1 MRISNIISNFAAN
14 FKRTHMRYLERI
26 DDELLKRKLRSSA
39 AVLIEGPKWCGKTS
53 MGAQVA
59 KSIIYIQDPDKRAMY
74 RKMADTQPS
83 LLLEGETPH
92 MLDEWQTIPVLGD
105 AVRFAADQR
114 QEMNQFILTGSS
126 TPLDDDENSEME
138 HTGTGRIA
146 RLRMRPMS
154 LWESKESRGQVSLKA
169 LFDGTQEM
177 GLFENPLTIKDLAFV
192 MCRGGW
198 PGTIGMEKEE
208 ALEVTVNLVDELVN
222 TDVNRVDKTEK
233 NPDRVRAVLRSYAR
247 NISTMTSAST
257 IMADV
262 QANDISITDKTL
274 TNYLTALRRLFI
286 IEDAK
291 AWQPSLRSKTGIRTS
306 NKRHFVDTSIAT
318 AVLELNPTSIL
329 EDFNLFGFLFEDFCL
344 RDMRVYTEPLRGT
357 VYHYH
362 DNSGLE
368 SDLII
373 RLHDGR
379 WAAIEVKTGSKEIED
394 AAVNLIT
401 LSQTVDTSKI
411 GEPSFLMVLTAG
423 QYAYRRDD
431 GVYVIPIG
439 CLKN

>member
-1 MRISNIISNFAAN
+1 M
-14 FKRTHMRYLERI
+14 KYLERI
-26 DDELLKRKLRSSA
+26 GDELLKRKLRSSA

-53 MGAQVA
+53 MGAQLA
-59 KSIIYIQDPDKRAMY
+59 KSIVYIQDPDKRSMY

-92 MLDEWQTIPVLGD
+92 MLDEWQTIPILWD

-114 QEMNQFILTGSS
+114 QEMNQFILTGSA
-126 TPLDDDENSEME
+126 TPIDDDENSEME

-177 GLFENPLTIKDLAFV
+177 GLFENPLTLKDLAFV

-198 PGTIGMEKEE
+198 PGALGLEKED
-208 ALEVTVNLVDELVN
+208 ALEVAINLVDELVN
-222 TDVNRVDKTEK
+222 TDVNRVDGTEK

-247 NISTMTSAST
+247 NISTMTAAST

-262 QANDISITDKTL
+262 KANDISITDKTL

-318 AVLELNPTSIL
+318 AVLELNPKSIL

-344 RDMRVYTEPLRGT
+344 RDVRVYTEPLRGT

-362 DNSGLE
+362 DNSELE

-379 WAAIEVKTGSKEIED
+379 WAAIEVKTGSKEIEE
-394 AAVNLIT
+394 AADNLIQ
-401 LSQTVDTSKI
+401 LSKDVDTSKI
-411 GEPSFLMVLTAG
+411 GEPAFLMVLTAG
-423 QYAYRRDD
+423 QYAYRRED
-431 GVYVIPIG
+431 GVYIVPIG
-439 CLKN
+439 CLKP

>member
-1 MRISNIISNFAAN
+1 M
-14 FKRTHMRYLERI
+14 KYLERI
-26 DDELLKRKLRSSA
+26 GDELLKRKLRSSA

-53 MGAQVA
+53 MGAQLA
-59 KSIIYIQDPDKRAMY
+59 RSIVYIQDPDKRAMY

-83 LLLEGETPH
+83 LLLEGATPH
-92 MLDEWQTIPVLGD
+92 MLDEWQTIPILWD

-114 QEMNQFILTGSS
+114 QEMNQFILTGSA
-126 TPLDDDENSEME
+126 TPIDGDENSEME

-154 LWESKESRGQVSLKA
+154 LWESKESRGQVSLQA
-169 LFDGTQEM
+169 LFNGTQEM
-177 GLFENPLTIKDLAFV
+177 GLFENPLTIKNLAFV

-198 PGTIGMEKEE
+198 PGALGLEE
-208 ALEVTVNLVDELVN
+208 EDALEVAINLVDELVN
-222 TDVNRVDKTEK
+222 TDVNRVDGTEK

-247 NISTMTSAST
+247 NISTMTAART

-262 QANDISITDKTL
+262 KANDISITDKTL
-274 TNYLTALRRLFI
+274 NNYLTALRRLFI

-344 RDMRVYTEPLRGT
+344 RDIRVYTEPLRGT

-362 DNSGLE
+362 DNSDLE

-379 WAAIEVKTGSKEIED
+379 WAAVEVKTGVKEIEE
-394 AAVNLIT
+394 AATNLID
-401 LSQTVDTSKI
+401 LKNDVDTSKI
-411 GEPSFLMVLTAG
+411 GEPAFLMVLTAG
-423 QYAYRRDD
+423 QYAYRRED
-431 GVYVIPIG
+431 GVYVVPIG
-439 CLKN
+439 CLKP

>member
-1 MRISNIISNFAAN
+1 M
-14 FKRTHMRYLERI
+14 KYLERI
-26 DDELLKRKLRSSA
+26 GDELLKRKLRSSA

-53 MGAQVA
+53 MGAQLA
-59 KSIIYIQDPDKRAMY
+59 KSIVYIQNPDKRAMY
-74 RKMADTQPS
+74 RKIADTQPS

-92 MLDEWQTIPVLGD
+92 MLDEWQTIPVLWD

-114 QEMNQFILTGSS
+114 QEMNQFILTGSA
-126 TPLDDDENSEME
+126 TPIDGDENGEME

-154 LWESKESRGQVSLKA
+154 LWESKESRGQVSLQA

-177 GLFENPLTIKDLAFV
+177 GLYENPLTLKDLAFV

-198 PGTIGMEKEE
+198 PGALGLEE
-208 ALEVTVNLVDELVN
+208 EDALEVAINLVDELIN
-222 TDVNRVDKTEK
+222 TDVNRVDGTEK

-247 NISTMTSAST
+247 NISTMASAST

-262 QANDISITDKTL
+262 KANDISITDKTL
-274 TNYLTALRRLFI
+274 TNYLTALRRLFVV
-286 IEDAK
+286 EDAK

-306 NKRHFVDTSIAT
+306 DKRHFVDTSIAT
-318 AVLELNPTSIL
+318 AVLELNPKSIL
-329 EDFNLFGFLFEDFCL
+329 DDFNLFGFLFEDFCL

-357 VYHYH
+357 VFHYH
-362 DNSGLE
+362 DNSELE

-379 WAAIEVKTGSKEIED
+379 WAAVEVKTGSKEIED
-394 AAVNLIT
+394 AADNLIT
-401 LSQTVDTSKI
+401 LSRTVDTSKI
-411 GEPSFLMVLTAG
+411 GEPAFLMVLTAG

-431 GVYVIPIG
+431 GVYVVPIG
-439 CLKN
+439 CLKP

>member
-1 MRISNIISNFAAN
+1 
-14 FKRTHMRYLERI
+14 MRYLERI

-92 MLDEWQTIPVLGD
+92 MLDEWQTIPVLWD

>member
-1 MRISNIISNFAAN
+1 M
-14 FKRTHMRYLERI
+14 KYLERI
-26 DDELLKRKLRSSA
+26 GDELLKRKLRSSA

-53 MGAQVA
+53 MGAQLA

-74 RKMADTQPS
+74 RKMADSQPS

-92 MLDEWQTIPVLGD
+92 MLDEWQTIPVLWD

-114 QEMNQFILTGSS
+114 QEMNQFILTGSA
-126 TPLDDDENSEME
+126 TPIDDDENSEME

-177 GLFENPLTIKDLAFV
+177 GLFENPLTLKDLAYV

-198 PGTIGMEKEE
+198 PGALGLEKED
-208 ALEVTVNLVDELVN
+208 ALEVAINLVDELVN
-222 TDVNRVDKTEK
+222 TDVNRVDGTEK

-247 NISTMTSAST
+247 NISTMTAAST

-262 QANDISITDKTL
+262 KANDISITDKTL

-286 IEDAK
+286 VEDAK

-318 AVLELNPTSIL
+318 AVLELNPKSIL

-344 RDMRVYTEPLRGT
+344 RDVRVYTEPLRGT

-362 DNSGLE
+362 DNSELE

-379 WAAIEVKTGSKEIED
+379 WAAVEVKTGSKEIEE
-394 AAVNLIT
+394 AAENLIQ
-401 LSQTVDTSKI
+401 LSHDVDTSKI
-411 GEPSFLMVLTAG
+411 GEPAFLMVLTAG
-423 QYAYRRDD
+423 QFAYQRED
-431 GVYVIPIG
+431 GVYVVPIG
-439 CLKN
+439 CLKD

>member
-1 MRISNIISNFAAN
+1 M
-14 FKRTHMRYLERI
+14 KYLERVG
-26 DDELLKRKLRSSA
+26 DELLKRKLRSSA

-59 KSIIYIQDPDKRAMY
+59 KSIVYIQDPDKRSMY

-92 MLDEWQTIPVLGD
+92 MLDEWQTIPVLWD
-105 AVRFAADQR
+105 AVRFAADKR
-114 QEMNQFILTGSS
+114 QEMNQFILTGSA
-126 TPLDDDENSEME
+126 TPIDADENSEME

-154 LWESKESRGQVSLKA
+154 LWESKESQGQISLKA

-177 GLFENPLTIKDLAFV
+177 GLFENPLTINDLAFV

-198 PGTIGMEKEE
+198 PGSLALEKED
-208 ALEVTVNLVDELVN
+208 ALEVAFNLVDELVN
-222 TDVNRVDKTEK
+222 TDVNRVDGTEK

-247 NISTMTSAST
+247 NISTMTAAST

-262 QANDISITDKTL
+262 KANDISITDKTL

-329 EDFNLFGFLFEDFCL
+329 EDFNLFGFLFEDFCM
-344 RDMRVYTEPLRGT
+344 RDIRVYTEPLRGT

-362 DNSGLE
+362 DNSDLE

-379 WAAIEVKTGSKEIED
+379 WAAVEVKTGSKEIEE
-394 AAVNLIT
+394 AATNLIE
-401 LSQTVDTSKI
+401 LKKDVDTSKI
-411 GEPSFLMVLTAG
+411 GNPAFLMVLTAG
-423 QYAYRRDD
+423 QYAYRRED
-431 GVYVIPIG
+431 GVYVVPIG
-439 CLKN
+439 CLKP

>member
-1 MRISNIISNFAAN
+1 M
-14 FKRTHMRYLERI
+14 KYLERI
-26 DDELLKRKLRSSA
+26 GDELLKRKLRSSA

-53 MGAQVA
+53 MGAQLA
-59 KSIIYIQDPDKRAMY
+59 KSIVYIQDPDKRTMY
-74 RKMADTQPS
+74 RRMADTLPS
-83 LLLEGETPH
+83 LLLEGDTPH
-92 MLDEWQTIPVLGD
+92 MLDEWQTIPVLWD

-114 QEMNQFILTGSS
+114 QQMNQFILTGSA
-126 TPLDDDENSEME
+126 TPLDAEQNSEME

-177 GLFENPLTIKDLAFV
+177 GLFENPLTVKDLAYV

-198 PGTIGMEKEE
+198 PGTISMETED
-208 ALEVTVNLVDELVN
+208 ALEVAVNLVDELVN
-222 TDVNRVDKTEK
+222 TDVNRVDNTEK

-262 QANDISITDKTL
+262 KANDISITDKTL
-274 TNYLTALRRLFI
+274 TNYLTALKRLFV

-306 NKRHFVDTSIAT
+306 DKRHFVDTSIAT
-318 AVLELNPTSIL
+318 AVLELNPTSLL

-344 RDMRVYTEPLRGT
+344 RDIRVYTEPLRGT

-362 DNSGLE
+362 DNSNLE
-368 SDLII
+368 ADLIV

-379 WAAIEVKTGSKEIED
+379 WAAIEIKTGSKEIED
-394 AAVNLIT
+394 AATNLIK
-401 LSQTVDTSKI
+401 LSQTVDTTKI

-423 QYAYRRDD
+423 QYAYRRED
-431 GVYVIPIG
+431 GVYVVPIG
-439 CLKN
+439 CMKN

>member
-1 MRISNIISNFAAN
+1 M
-14 FKRTHMRYLERI
+14 KYLERI
-26 DDELLKRKLRSSA
+26 GDELLKRKLRSSA

-53 MGAQVA
+53 MGAQLA
-59 KSIIYIQDPDKRAMY
+59 KSIVYIQDPDKRSMY

-92 MLDEWQTIPVLGD
+92 MLDEWQTIPILWD

-114 QEMNQFILTGSS
+114 QEMNQFILTGSA
-126 TPLDDDENSEME
+126 TPIDDDENSEME

-177 GLFENPLTIKDLAFV
+177 GLFENPLTLKDLAFV

-198 PGTIGMEKEE
+198 PGALGLEE
-208 ALEVTVNLVDELVN
+208 EDALEVAINLVDELVN
-222 TDVNRVDKTEK
+222 TDVNRVDGTEK

-247 NISTMTSAST
+247 NISTMTAAST

-262 QANDISITDKTL
+262 KANDISITDKTL

-318 AVLELNPTSIL
+318 AVLELNPKSIL

-362 DNSGLE
+362 DNSELE

-379 WAAIEVKTGSKEIED
+379 WAAIEVKTGSKEIEE
-394 AAVNLIT
+394 AADNLIQ
-401 LSQTVDTSKI
+401 LSKDVDTSKI
-411 GEPSFLMVLTAG
+411 GEPAFLMVLTAG
-423 QYAYRRDD
+423 QYAYRRED
-431 GVYVIPIG
+431 GVYIVPIG
-439 CLKN
+439 CLKP

>member
-1 MRISNIISNFAAN
+1 M
-14 FKRTHMRYLERI
+14 
-26 DDELLKRKLRSSA
+26 
-39 AVLIEGPKWCGKTS
+39 
-53 MGAQVA
+53 A
-59 KSIIYIQDPDKRAMY
+59 KSIVYIQDPDKRAMY

-92 MLDEWQTIPVLGD
+92 MLDEWQTIPVLWD
-105 AVRFAADQR
+105 AVRFAADKR
-114 QEMNQFILTGSS
+114 QEMNQFILTGSA
-126 TPLDDDENSEME
+126 TPIDDEENSELE
-138 HTGTGRIA
+138 HSGTGRIA

-154 LWESKESRGQVSLKA
+154 LWESKESRGQVSLQA

-177 GLFENPLTIKDLAFV
+177 GLFENPLTLKDLAFV

-198 PGTIGMEKEE
+198 PGTLGLEE
-208 ALEVTVNLVDELVN
+208 EDALEVAINLVDELVN
-222 TDVNRVDKTEK
+222 SDVNRVDGTEK

-247 NISTMTSAST
+247 NISTMTAAST

-262 QANDISITDKTL
+262 KANDISITDKTL
-274 TNYLTALRRLFI
+274 NNYLTALRRLFI
-286 IEDAK
+286 VEDVK

-318 AVLELNPTSIL
+318 AVLELNPKSIL

-344 RDMRVYTEPLRGT
+344 RDIRVYTEPLRGT

-362 DNSGLE
+362 DNSELE

-379 WAAIEVKTGSKEIED
+379 WAAVEVKTGSKEIED
-394 AAVNLIT
+394 AAENLIT
-401 LSQTVDTSKI
+401 LSRTVDTSKI
-411 GEPSFLMVLTAG
+411 GEPAFLMVLTAG

-431 GVYVIPIG
+431 GVYVVPIG
-439 CLKN
+439 CLKP

>member
-1 MRISNIISNFAAN
+1 
-14 FKRTHMRYLERI
+14 MRYLERI

-53 MGAQVA
+53 MGVQVA
-59 KSIIYIQDPDKRAMY
+59 KSIIYIQDPDKRTMY

-92 MLDEWQTIPVLGD
+92 MLDEWQTIPVLWD

-177 GLFENPLTIKDLAFV
+177 GLFENPLTINDLAFV

-198 PGTIGMEKEE
+198 PGTIGMEKED
-208 ALEVTVNLVDELVN
+208 ALEVAVNLVDELVN

>member
-1 MRISNIISNFAAN
+1 MLRKKTHWRIS
-14 FKRTHMRYLERI
+14 KRIDMKYLERI
-26 DDELLKRKLRSSA
+26 GDELLKRKLRSSA

-53 MGAQVA
+53 MGAQLA
-59 KSIIYIQDPDKRAMY
+59 KSIVYIQDPDKRSMY

-92 MLDEWQTIPVLGD
+92 MLDEWQTIPILWD

-114 QEMNQFILTGSS
+114 QEMNQFILTGSA
-126 TPLDDDENSEME
+126 TPIDDDENSEME

-177 GLFENPLTIKDLAFV
+177 GLFENPLTLKDLAFV

-198 PGTIGMEKEE
+198 PGALGLEE
-208 ALEVTVNLVDELVN
+208 EDALEVAINLVDELVN
-222 TDVNRVDKTEK
+222 TDVNRVDGTEK

-247 NISTMTSAST
+247 NISTMTAAST

-262 QANDISITDKTL
+262 KANDISITDKTL

-318 AVLELNPTSIL
+318 AVLELNPKSIL

-344 RDMRVYTEPLRGT
+344 RDVRVYTEPLRGT

-362 DNSGLE
+362 DNSELE

-379 WAAIEVKTGSKEIED
+379 WAAIEVKTGSKEIEE
-394 AAVNLIT
+394 AADNLIQ
-401 LSQTVDTSKI
+401 LSKDVDTSKI
-411 GEPSFLMVLTAG
+411 GEPAFLMVLTAG
-423 QYAYRRDD
+423 QYAYRRED
-431 GVYVIPIG
+431 GVYVVPIG
-439 CLKN
+439 CLKP

>member
-1 MRISNIISNFAAN
+1 M
-14 FKRTHMRYLERI
+14 KYLERI
-26 DDELLKRKLRSSA
+26 GDELLKRKLRSSA

-53 MGAQVA
+53 MGAQLA
-59 KSIIYIQDPDKRAMY
+59 KSIVYIQDPDKRSMY

-92 MLDEWQTIPVLGD
+92 MLDEWQTIPILWD

-114 QEMNQFILTGSS
+114 QEMNQFILTGSA
-126 TPLDDDENSEME
+126 TPIDDDENSEME

-177 GLFENPLTIKDLAFV
+177 GLFENPLTLKDLAFV

-198 PGTIGMEKEE
+198 PGALGLEE
-208 ALEVTVNLVDELVN
+208 EDALEVAINLVDELVN
-222 TDVNRVDKTEK
+222 TDVNRVDGTEK

-247 NISTMTSAST
+247 NISTMTAAST

-262 QANDISITDKTL
+262 KANDISITDKTL

-318 AVLELNPTSIL
+318 AVLELNPKSIL

-344 RDMRVYTEPLRGT
+344 RDVRVYTEPLRGT

-362 DNSGLE
+362 DNSELE

-379 WAAIEVKTGSKEIED
+379 WAAIEVKTGSKEIEE
-394 AAVNLIT
+394 AADNLIQ
-401 LSQTVDTSKI
+401 LSKDVDTSKI
-411 GEPSFLMVLTAG
+411 GEPAFLMVLTAG
-423 QYAYRRDD
+423 QYAYRRED
-431 GVYVIPIG
+431 GVYIVPIG
-439 CLKN
+439 CLKP

>member
-1 MRISNIISNFAAN
+1 MRQIS
-14 FKRTHMRYLERI
+14 KRIDMKYLERI
-26 DDELLKRKLRSSA
+26 GDELLKRKLRSSA

-53 MGAQVA
+53 MGAQLA
-59 KSIIYIQDPDKRAMY
+59 KSIVYIQDPDKRSMY

-92 MLDEWQTIPVLGD
+92 MLDEWQTIPILWD

-114 QEMNQFILTGSS
+114 QEMNQFILTGSA
-126 TPLDDDENSEME
+126 TPIDDDENSEME

-177 GLFENPLTIKDLAFV
+177 GLFENPLTLKDLAFV

-198 PGTIGMEKEE
+198 PGALGLEE
-208 ALEVTVNLVDELVN
+208 EDALEVAINLVDELVN
-222 TDVNRVDKTEK
+222 TDVNRVDGTEK

-247 NISTMTSAST
+247 NISTMTAAST

-262 QANDISITDKTL
+262 KANDISITDKTL

-306 NKRHFVDTSIAT
+306 NKRHFVDASIAT
-318 AVLELNPTSIL
+318 AVLELNPKSIL
-329 EDFNLFGFLFEDFCL
+329 DDFNLFGFLFEDFCL
-344 RDMRVYTEPLRGT
+344 RDVRVYTEPLRGT

-362 DNSGLE
+362 DNSELE

-379 WAAIEVKTGSKEIED
+379 WAAIEVKTGSKEIEE
-394 AAVNLIT
+394 AADNLIQ
-401 LSQTVDTSKI
+401 LSKDVDTSKI
-411 GEPSFLMVLTAG
+411 GEPAFLMVLTAG
-423 QYAYRRDD
+423 QYAYRRED
-431 GVYVIPIG
+431 GVYIVPIG
-439 CLKN
+439 CLKP

>member
-1 MRISNIISNFAAN
+1 M
-14 FKRTHMRYLERI
+14 KYLERI
-26 DDELLKRKLRSSA
+26 GDELLKRKLRSSA

-53 MGAQVA
+53 MGAQLA

-74 RKMADTQPS
+74 RKMADSQPS

-92 MLDEWQTIPVLGD
+92 MLDEWQTIPILWD

-114 QEMNQFILTGSS
+114 QEMNQFILTGSA
-126 TPLDDDENSEME
+126 TPLDEDENSEME

-146 RLRMRPMS
+146 RLHMRPMS

-177 GLFENPLTIKDLAFV
+177 GLFENPLTIKDLAYV

-198 PGTIGMEKEE
+198 PGALGLEKED
-208 ALEVTVNLVDELVN
+208 ALEVAVNLVDELVN

-233 NPDRVRAVLRSYAR
+233 NPERVRAVLRSYAR
-247 NISTMTSAST
+247 NISTMTAANT

-262 QANDISITDKTL
+262 KANDISITDKTL

-286 IEDAK
+286 VEDAK

-344 RDMRVYTEPLRGT
+344 RDVRVYTEPLRGA

-362 DNSGLE
+362 DNSELE

-379 WAAIEVKTGSKEIED
+379 WAAVEVKTGTKEIEE
-394 AAVNLIT
+394 AAENLIK
-401 LSQTVDTSKI
+401 LSKTVDTSKI

-423 QYAYRRDD
+423 QYAYRRED
-431 GVYVIPIG
+431 GVYIVPIG
-439 CLKN
+439 CLKD

>member
-1 MRISNIISNFAAN
+1 
-14 FKRTHMRYLERI
+14 
-26 DDELLKRKLRSSA
+26 
-39 AVLIEGPKWCGKTS
+39 
-53 MGAQVA
+53 MGAQLA
-59 KSIIYIQDPDKRAMY
+59 KSIVYIQDPDKRAMY

-92 MLDEWQTIPVLGD
+92 MLDEWQTIPVLWD
-105 AVRFAADQR
+105 AVRFAADKR
-114 QEMNQFILTGSS
+114 QEMNQFILTGSA
-126 TPLDDDENSEME
+126 TPIDDEENSELE
-138 HTGTGRIA
+138 HSGTGRIA

-154 LWESKESRGQVSLKA
+154 LWESKESRGQVSLQA

-177 GLFENPLTIKDLAFV
+177 GLFENPLTLKDLAFV

-198 PGTIGMEKEE
+198 PGTLGLEE
-208 ALEVTVNLVDELVN
+208 EDALEVAINLVDELVN
-222 TDVNRVDKTEK
+222 SDVNRVDGTEK

-247 NISTMTSAST
+247 NISTMTAAST

-262 QANDISITDKTL
+262 KANDISITDKTL
-274 TNYLTALRRLFI
+274 NNYLTALRRLFI
-286 IEDAK
+286 VEDVK

-318 AVLELNPTSIL
+318 AVLELNPKSIL

-344 RDMRVYTEPLRGT
+344 RDIRVYTEPLRGT

-362 DNSGLE
+362 DNSELE

-379 WAAIEVKTGSKEIED
+379 WAAVEVKTGSKEIED
-394 AAVNLIT
+394 AAENLIT
-401 LSQTVDTSKI
+401 LSRTVDTSKI
-411 GEPSFLMVLTAG
+411 GEPAFLMVLTAG

-431 GVYVIPIG
+431 GVYVVPIG
-439 CLKN
+439 CLKP

>member
-1 MRISNIISNFAAN
+1 MRRISKGIVM
-14 FKRTHMRYLERI
+14 KYLERI
-26 DDELLKRKLRSSA
+26 GDELLKRKLRSSA

-53 MGAQVA
+53 MGAQLA
-59 KSIIYIQDPDKRAMY
+59 KSIVYIQDPDKRSMY

-92 MLDEWQTIPVLGD
+92 MLDEWQTIPILWD

-114 QEMNQFILTGSS
+114 QEMNQFILTGSA
-126 TPLDDDENSEME
+126 TPIDDDENSEME

-177 GLFENPLTIKDLAFV
+177 GLFENPLTLKDLAFV

-198 PGTIGMEKEE
+198 PGALGLEE
-208 ALEVTVNLVDELVN
+208 EDALEVAINLVDELVN
-222 TDVNRVDKTEK
+222 TDVNRVDGTEK

-247 NISTMTSAST
+247 NISTMTAAST

-262 QANDISITDKTL
+262 KANDISITDKTL

-318 AVLELNPTSIL
+318 AVLELNPKSIL

-344 RDMRVYTEPLRGT
+344 RDVRVYTEPLRGT

-362 DNSGLE
+362 DNSELE

-379 WAAIEVKTGSKEIED
+379 WAAIEVKTGSKEIEE
-394 AAVNLIT
+394 AADNLIQ
-401 LSQTVDTSKI
+401 L
-411 GEPSFLMVLTAG
+411 
-423 QYAYRRDD
+423 
-431 GVYVIPIG
+431 
-439 CLKN
+439 

>member
-1 MRISNIISNFAAN
+1 M
-14 FKRTHMRYLERI
+14 KYLERI
-26 DDELLKRKLRSSA
+26 GDELLKRKLRSSA

-53 MGAQVA
+53 MGAQLA
-59 KSIIYIQDPDKRAMY
+59 KSIVYIQDPDKRAMY

-92 MLDEWQTIPVLGD
+92 MLDEWQTIPVLWD
-105 AVRFAADQR
+105 AVRFAADKR
-114 QEMNQFILTGSS
+114 QEMNQFILTGSA
-126 TPLDDDENSEME
+126 TPIDDEENSELE
-138 HTGTGRIA
+138 HSGTGRIA

-154 LWESKESRGQVSLKA
+154 LWESKESRGQVSLQA

-177 GLFENPLTIKDLAFV
+177 GLFENPLTLKDLAFV

-198 PGTIGMEKEE
+198 PGTLGLEE
-208 ALEVTVNLVDELVN
+208 EDALEVAINLVDELVN
-222 TDVNRVDKTEK
+222 SDVNRVDGTEK

-247 NISTMTSAST
+247 NISTMTAAST

-262 QANDISITDKTL
+262 KANDISITDKTL
-274 TNYLTALRRLFI
+274 NNYLTALRRMFI
-286 IEDAK
+286 VEDVK

-318 AVLELNPTSIL
+318 AVLELNPKSIL

-344 RDMRVYTEPLRGT
+344 RDIRVYTEPLRGT

-362 DNSGLE
+362 DNSELE

-379 WAAIEVKTGSKEIED
+379 WAAVEVKTGSKEIED
-394 AAVNLIT
+394 AAENLIT
-401 LSQTVDTSKI
+401 LSRTVDTSKI
-411 GEPSFLMVLTAG
+411 GEPAFLMVLTAG

-431 GVYVIPIG
+431 GVYVVPIG
-439 CLKN
+439 CLKP

>member
-1 MRISNIISNFAAN
+1 M
-14 FKRTHMRYLERI
+14 KYLERI
-26 DDELLKRKLRSSA
+26 GDELLKRKLRSSA

-53 MGAQVA
+53 MGAQLA

-74 RKMADTQPS
+74 RKMADSQPS

-92 MLDEWQTIPVLGD
+92 MLDEWQTIPVLWD

-114 QEMNQFILTGSS
+114 QEMNQFILTGSA
-126 TPLDDDENSEME
+126 TPLDEDENSEME

-146 RLRMRPMS
+146 RLHMRPMS

-177 GLFENPLTIKDLAFV
+177 GLFENPLTIKDLAYV

-198 PGTIGMEKEE
+198 PGALGLEKED
-208 ALEVTVNLVDELVN
+208 ALEVAVNLVDELVN

-233 NPDRVRAVLRSYAR
+233 NPERVRAVLRSYAR
-247 NISTMTSAST
+247 NISTMTAANT

-262 QANDISITDKTL
+262 KANDISITDKTL

-286 IEDAK
+286 VEDAK

-344 RDMRVYTEPLRGT
+344 RDVRVYTEPLRGA

-362 DNSGLE
+362 DNSELE

-379 WAAIEVKTGSKEIED
+379 WAAVEVKTGSKEIED
-394 AAVNLIT
+394 AAENLIK
-401 LSQTVDTSKI
+401 LSKTVDTSKI

-423 QYAYRRDD
+423 QYAYRRED
-431 GVYVIPIG
+431 GVYIVPIG
-439 CLKN
+439 CLKD

>member
-1 MRISNIISNFAAN
+1 M
-14 FKRTHMRYLERI
+14 KYLERI
-26 DDELLKRKLRSSA
+26 GDELLKRKLRSSA

-53 MGAQVA
+53 MGEQVA
-59 KSIIYIQDPDKRAMY
+59 KSIVYIQNPDKRNMY
-74 RKMADTQPS
+74 RHMADTQPS

-92 MLDEWQTIPVLGD
+92 MLDEWQTIPVLWD

-114 QEMNQFILTGSS
+114 QQMNQFILTGSA

-177 GLFENPLTIKDLAFV
+177 GLFENPLTLKDLAFV

-198 PGTIGMEKEE
+198 PGTISMDKED
-208 ALEVTVNLVDELVN
+208 ALEVAVNLVDELVN

-247 NISTMTSAST
+247 NISTMTAAST

-262 QANDISITDKTL
+262 KANDISITDKTL

-286 IEDAK
+286 VEDAK

-318 AVLELNPTSIL
+318 AVLELNPTSLL

-357 VYHYH
+357 VFHYH
-362 DNSGLE
+362 DNSDLE

-379 WAAIEVKTGSKEIED
+379 WAAVEVKTGSKEIED
-394 AAVNLIT
+394 AAANLIT
-401 LSQTVDTSKI
+401 LSKTVDTSKI

-423 QYAYRRDD
+423 QYAYRRED
-431 GVYVIPIG
+431 GVYIVPIG
-439 CLKN
+439 CLKD